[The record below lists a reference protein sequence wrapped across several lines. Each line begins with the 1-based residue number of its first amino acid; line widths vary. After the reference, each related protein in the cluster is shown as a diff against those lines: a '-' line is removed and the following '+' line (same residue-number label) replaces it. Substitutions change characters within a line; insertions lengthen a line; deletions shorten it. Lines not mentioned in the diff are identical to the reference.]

1 MENYIHTVVLCNMLL
16 IRTERTEKKIVY
28 NVSAKSVL
36 KTSKK
41 LKCHLQLAHTNQTWL
56 LYGGEKFGS
65 ILHLCI

>member
-16 IRTERTEKKIVY
+16 IQNERKKNVY

-41 LKCHLQLAHTNQTWL
+41 LKCHLQLAHTNQTRL
-56 LYGGEKFGS
+56 LHGGEKFGS